1 MVHKLRTSCPA
12 MSDDTHKKDLIL
24 AVNSGSSSLKISLY
38 RIVASFDPSSSDP
51 ASLPLGKEPV
61 ELLLV
66 STISNLSAPPAS
78 LSWKPSPH
86 SAPSIDFGEPIKGS
100 KVDKVNSH
108 TTAFTYFLQHLE
120 ISSGLGK
127 NAIGKVC
134 HRVVHGGDYID
145 PVIIDTE
152 SYEHIEHLSDLAP
165 L

>member
-1 MVHKLRTSCPA
+1 
-12 MSDDTHKKDLIL
+12 MSTEAHRKDLIL

-38 RIVASFDPSSSDP
+38 RLVSSFNPSSSNP
-51 ASLPLGKEPV
+51 SSFPLGKEPV

-66 STISNLSAPPAS
+66 CTISNLSAPPAL

-86 SAPSIDFGEPIKGS
+86 STPSIDFGEPLEDA

-108 TTAFTYFLQHLE
+108 TTAFTYFLEHLQNA
-120 ISSGLGK
+120 SGLDK
-127 NAIGKVC
+127 DAIGKVC

-145 PVIIDTE
+145 PVVIDAK